1 MKVEKI
7 GRGYRL
13 QKEKESVSI
22 MKNATKGKT
31 RSIQDK
37 CLVKILKAMI
47 LVVVVIAT
55 FFVFVHVDT
64 ATYVGI
70 YDRRNQNAE
79 ALKWGTM
86 DMESIEKNADQC
98 ARDLETLSARS
109 SLGELLVKNDQT
121 QMGHVYNYLIVY
133 GSRIF
138 VIICVCSFAVD
149 GIDAIKLLV
158 RKRGKYAQ
166 KLQNQPQTLDNQ

>member
-1 MKVEKI
+1 
-7 GRGYRL
+7 
-13 QKEKESVSI
+13 

-37 CLVKILKAMI
+37 WLVEIIKAMI
-47 LVVVVIAT
+47 LTVVVVAM

-64 ATYVGI
+64 ATYIGI

-79 ALKWGTM
+79 ALKWGTTDM
-86 DMESIEKNADQC
+86 DSIEKNADQC
-98 ARDLETLSARS
+98 AHDLEDLSARS
-109 SLGELLVKNDQT
+109 PLGELLVKNDQT

-138 VIICVCSFAVD
+138 VIICVCNFAVD
-149 GIDAIKLLV
+149 VVDAIKLLV
-158 RKRGKYAQ
+158 RKIGKNAQ
-166 KLQNQPQTLDNQ
+166 KTQNQPQTLNNQ